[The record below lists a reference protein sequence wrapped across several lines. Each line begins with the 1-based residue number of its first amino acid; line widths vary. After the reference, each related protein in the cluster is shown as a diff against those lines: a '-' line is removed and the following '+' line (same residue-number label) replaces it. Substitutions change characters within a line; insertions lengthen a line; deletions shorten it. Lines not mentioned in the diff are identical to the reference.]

1 MAEPIIMPKAGMLMH
16 TGTILEWYAAE
27 GVPIRKGDAIAHIET
42 DKATMNLE
50 AEYEGVLLKIVHGPG
65 EIVPVTRPI
74 AWVGDPGEPIPDN
87 HHAISKTP
95 VNLGLTIPLKIV
107 HNEKSSQE
115 NYPASRVMSGNLTSQ
130 KPADKTIESSPPA
143 EHHFGIYRATP
154 AARRTAAELDI
165 TLGEIPPSGRYGQIL
180 ASDVLH
186 YVNQRHERENFIPMM
201 EEGDSFLPL
210 TSIQK
215 AMGRHL
221 TFGVQTIPYSS
232 CSMDADVTRLVEK
245 REQMIKIGSKVTITS
260 FAAAALAFGLQKN
273 RRFNSQYDR
282 DRLILKGAVN
292 VGIAVNG
299 PQGLVVPVLQH
310 ADQLTIEEISSKTA
324 ELSKLVHTENISPD
338 LLEGATITLSNLGP
352 YGVTS
357 FIPLINPP
365 QSAILGVSAVREI
378 FLPDPD
384 GKPVLKKIMSLTL
397 SYDHRV
403 GGGAEAALLLAGI
416 REALEQPELLKPQE

>member
-16 TGTILEWYAAE
+16 TGTILEWYASE
-27 GVPIRKGDAIAHIET
+27 GVPIRKGDTIAYIET

-65 EIVPVTRPI
+65 EVVPVTRPI
-74 AWVGDPGEPIPDN
+74 AWVGDPGEPIPDT
-87 HHAISKTP
+87 HHTVSKTP
-95 VNLGLTIPLKIV
+95 VNLGLTIPLKILQE
-107 HNEKSSQE
+107 EKLSQDDYPDYPDYPAGKILE
-115 NYPASRVMSGNLTSQ
+115 NYL
-130 KPADKTIESSPPA
+130 PA
-143 EHHFGIYRATP
+143 EHHSGTVRATP
-154 AARRTAAELDI
+154 AARRTAAEFGVALR
-165 TLGEIPPSGRYGQIL
+165 EISPSGRHWQIL

-186 YVNQRHERENFIPMM
+186 HINQRHEQENLIPIIEE
-201 EEGDSFLPL
+201 EEGDSFLTL
-210 TSIQK
+210 TSTQK
-215 AMGRHL
+215 TMARHL
-221 TFGVQTIPYSS
+221 SFSVQTIPYSS
-232 CSMDADVTRLVEK
+232 CSMDADVTSLIEK
-245 REQMIKIGSKVTITS
+245 REQMVKTGNKVTITA
-260 FAAAALAFGLQKN
+260 FAVAALAFGLRKN

-292 VGIAVNG
+292 IGIAVNG
-299 PQGLVVPVLQH
+299 PQGLVVPVLPH

-324 ELSKLVHTENISPD
+324 ELSNLVNTESVGPE

-365 QSAILGVSAVREI
+365 QSAILGVSAVRDM
-378 FLPDPD
+378 FLPDPE
-384 GKPVLKKIMSLTL
+384 GNPVLKKVMGLTL

-416 REALEQPELLKPQE
+416 REALEHPDLLKPQE